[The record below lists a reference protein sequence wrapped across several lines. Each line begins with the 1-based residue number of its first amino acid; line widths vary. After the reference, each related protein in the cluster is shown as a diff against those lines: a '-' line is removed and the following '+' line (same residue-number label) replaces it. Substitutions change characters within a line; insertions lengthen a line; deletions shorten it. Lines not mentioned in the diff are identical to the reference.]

1 MSGRRCN
8 FEIPIKKDDK
18 SFFYYLYRRDFRNFY
33 FLLLFDKEA
42 VFGITYFLQI
52 ALISVLGDLPLLI
65 FYSKKELTRAQMKIR
80 YVLHFGLIEAVL
92 LLAGKWMGLYG
103 NSLVQTGVFFAIVA
117 FVYWLVFVF
126 GYMMNSATAG
136 AINKRIE
143 ERRKGK

>member
-1 MSGRRCN
+1 MKYLLKRMIN
-8 FEIPIKKDDK
+8 H
-18 SFFYYLYRRDFRNFY
+18 FFIIYTGAIFGTFIFC
-33 FLLLFDKEA
+33 FLFNKEA

-52 ALISVLGDLPLLI
+52 ALLSVLGDLPLLI

-92 LLAGKWMGLYG
+92 LSAGKWMGLYG
-103 NSLVQTGVFFAIVA
+103 DSLAQTGVFFAIVA